1 MAPTNIKTT
10 TISKISPR
18 LMAPSPLLRQWRVAQ
33 IVPGGL
39 ADRCQRDREGDVGK
53 HARRAE
59 RVGSIRQW
67 RGCFN
72 DRPGGAAGA
81 AWRRSTQEGAK
92 TMSKS
97 AWSSRSAILA
107 LAAASV
113 GSAGCQSMTDR
124 QRHTAVGAGAGAATG
139 AVVGKATGGN
149 AATGAVVGGAI
160 GAVAGNLWSK
170 RMDDK
175 RAEMNRATQGTG
187 IQVSRTN
194 DNQLRVAV
202 PSDFSFDTGS
212 AAIKPQMRP
221 VLDQFAQGLSPNQR
235 ITVVGHS
242 DNVGADVVNNRLSLE
257 RAAAVRE
264 YLRAHGVDTSRVMV
278 NGRGE
283 AEPIASNDTPTG
295 RAENRRVEIFLSEPA
310 RG

>member
-1 MAPTNIKTT
+1 
-10 TISKISPR
+10 
-18 LMAPSPLLRQWRVAQ
+18 
-33 IVPGGL
+33 
-39 ADRCQRDREGDVGK
+39 
-53 HARRAE
+53 
-59 RVGSIRQW
+59 
-67 RGCFN
+67 
-72 DRPGGAAGA
+72 
-81 AWRRSTQEGAK
+81 
-92 TMSKS
+92 MSKS
-97 AWSSRSAILA
+97 ALASRSALVA

-113 GSAGCQSMTDR
+113 GFAGCQSMSER

-139 AVVGKATGGN
+139 AVVGKATGGS

-170 RMDDK
+170 RMEDK

-187 IQVSRTN
+187 IQVARTS

-202 PSDFSFDTGS
+202 PSDFSFDSGS

-221 VLDQFAQGLSPNQR
+221 VLDQFAQGLSANQR
-235 ITVVGHS
+235 ITIVGHT
-242 DNVGADVVNNRLSLE
+242 DNLGGEGLNNRLSLD
-257 RAAAVRE
+257 RASSVRE
-264 YLRAHGVDTSRVMV
+264 YLRAHGVDPSRIMV

-283 AEPIASNDTPTG
+283 AEPISSNDTAAG